1 MQEHVVDGMR
11 YLEAGAGWPVVL
23 LHAFPLNADMWRPQL
38 ARVPEGWR
46 FIAPDLTSLPPEGG
60 SYRVEPEGGSDGTGL
75 DDYARAVVRLLDRL
89 EIDDAII
96 GGLSMGGYIT
106 FALFRLAPERFT
118 GAILADT
125 RPQADSDEA
134 KANRARM
141 REVVAR
147 KGPAAIAD
155 EMLPK
160 LLSREAAPDVVA
172 FVRQTIEA
180 VPAAA
185 IDAALAAM
193 MARPDSTADLAR
205 MSIPA
210 LVVVGDQDEVTPPAE
225 AERMQTRLP
234 RARLA
239 VIPGAGH
246 LANLERPHE
255 FSQALHDFL
264 VAPM

>member
-1 MQEHVVDGMR
+1 MQHHVVDGMR

-23 LHAFPLNADMWRPQL
+23 LHAFPLSAEMWRPQL
-38 ARVPEGWR
+38 ADVPDGWR
-46 FIAPDLTSLPPEGG
+46 FIAPDLATLAASLPPQRDRT
-60 SYRVEPEGGSDGTGL
+60 SATM
-75 DDYARAVVRLLDRL
+75 DDYARGVAGLLDRL
-89 EIDDAII
+89 EIDRAII
-96 GGLSMGGYIT
+96 GGLSMGGYVT
-106 FALFRLAPERFT
+106 FALYRLSPERFS

-125 RPQADSDEA
+125 RPQADSDEV
-134 KANRARM
+134 KANRTRM
-141 REVVAR
+141 RELVAR
-147 KGPAAIAD
+147 QGPRAIAD
-155 EMLPK
+155 EMLPR
-160 LLSREAAPDVVA
+160 LLSREAAPEIA
-172 FVRQTIEA
+172 AEVRRIIEA
-180 VPAAA
+180 LPAQA

-210 LVVVGDQDEVTPPAE
+210 LVVVGERDEVTPADE
-225 AERMQTRLP
+225 AERMQAQLP

-246 LANLERPHE
+246 LANVERPHE